1 MLLMVSIGSLILI
14 LALLILFHQNANATK
29 GYMLRT
35 LERQRSK
42 LLLEEEVLK
51 MQVAESQA
59 LQQLEGDKQVE
70 AMVPMKKARYTSGD
84 STVALSALEDI
95 KDNEL

>member
-1 MLLMVSIGSLILI
+1 MLLMASIGSLILI

-59 LQQLEGDKQVE
+59 LQQLEGDNQVQ
-70 AMVPMKKARYTSGD
+70 AMIPMKKARYTHED
-84 STVALSALEDI
+84 TTVALTAQQE
-95 KDNEL
+95 